1 MAPTIIPSSQ
11 CVAGF
16 LIIFAH
22 FDLFSSVMAKSKR
35 RFRESASSYSLLSN
49 LTSKVRDLARL
60 ALRKVES
67 PLNSRRSIEL
77 HNKEVEAV
85 CGEASSSI
93 ARVKKSWTTITG
105 HGQNEYVER
114 RRRNDL
120 LRTAQSST
128 TSTAIETQPFAKNP
142 VPPSKLPSTTR
153 TPRIRIRKES
163 TPPRPLPSD
172 GNEYTPS
179 SAIKHIVSHHKK
191 MQGRIITSME
201 NAGQVPVSARQ
212 LQRLSKRK
220 RDENIDAPF
229 TWFSPGRTPFAT
241 GPVLK
246 KRLMDKATSTADTV
260 NKATLNE
267 VLQDI
272 VTEERGPLATF
283 SGRTLRNY
291 CSYMKS
297 SFDVIPKVRYKSI
310 TRIESEKSI
319 RAVIAYLHTVATTH
333 YSVNTDKNATDP
345 ARLKFATIGSQE
357 LYAWLCKMY
366 DGAAL
371 KCILNDMNLSTDDT
385 TVLACEI
392 KNDKAEQWFLLTDP
406 DVDTGSRSLYSS
418 QQSSA
423 TSSFRS
429 GLTIRHTFTMGNSG
443 RLAPICGQVL
453 HLTERELPTSLCP
466 DGILFVTFPGLC
478 IGASVDGRI
487 KNPGYIIFARQGV
500 SEHLIF
506 IKICSLNTYSPY

>member
-1 MAPTIIPSSQ
+1 LAPTIIPSSQ

-16 LIIFAH
+16 PIIFAH

-60 ALRKVES
+60 ALRKVEL

-93 ARVKKSWTTITG
+93 ARIKKSWTTITG

-191 MQGRIITSME
+191 LQGRIITS
-201 NAGQVPVSARQ
+201 S
-212 LQRLSKRK
+212 
-220 RDENIDAPF
+220 
-229 TWFSPGRTPFAT
+229 
-241 GPVLK
+241 
-246 KRLMDKATSTADTV
+246 
-260 NKATLNE
+260 
-267 VLQDI
+267 
-272 VTEERGPLATF
+272 
-283 SGRTLRNY
+283 
-291 CSYMKS
+291 C
-297 SFDVIPKVRYKSI
+297 
-310 TRIESEKSI
+310 
-319 RAVIAYLHTVATTH
+319 
-333 YSVNTDKNATDP
+333 
-345 ARLKFATIGSQE
+345 
-357 LYAWLCKMY
+357 C
-366 DGAAL
+366 
-371 KCILNDMNLSTDDT
+371 
-385 TVLACEI
+385 
-392 KNDKAEQWFLLTDP
+392 
-406 DVDTGSRSLYSS
+406 
-418 QQSSA
+418 QQSIHNMA
-423 TSSFRS
+423 VLLE
-429 GLTIRHTFTMGNSG
+429 LTMTTTTTTMK
-443 RLAPICGQVL
+443 L
-453 HLTERELPTSLCP
+453 
-466 DGILFVTFPGLC
+466 
-478 IGASVDGRI
+478 
-487 KNPGYIIFARQGV
+487 
-500 SEHLIF
+500 LI
-506 IKICSLNTYSPY
+506 